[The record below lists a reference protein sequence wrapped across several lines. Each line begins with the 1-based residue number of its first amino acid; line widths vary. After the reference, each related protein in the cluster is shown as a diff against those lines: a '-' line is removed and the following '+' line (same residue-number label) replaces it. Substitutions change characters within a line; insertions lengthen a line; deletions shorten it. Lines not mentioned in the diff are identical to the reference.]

1 MKDVTLNQKEQAR
14 LSVLNSVLEYQV
26 PIADAAE
33 LLGVT
38 QRHARRMLATT
49 LVLDY
54 NAGNDMA
61 ITVEVALGEPRPG
74 SPVAV
79 PITILDIGAAASARV
94 NIVRAVDAN
103 ERELTPANIVRPEDV
118 DAVIDKLL
126 EGL

>member
-1 MKDVTLNQKEQAR
+1 M
-14 LSVLNSVLEYQV
+14 
-26 PIADAAE
+26 
-33 LLGVT
+33 
-38 QRHARRMLATT
+38 
-49 LVLDY
+49 VLDY
-54 NAGNDMA
+54 NAGNNMA

-94 NIVRAVDAN
+94 NIVRAVDAS

-126 EGL
+126 EWL